1 MDIQPGQT
9 LSVDHRATEASSPVN
24 QNNDPLLRLVKR
36 RHPDYNHHMKHWSF
50 VEDCYEGGR
59 GWFNHNIFRYIK
71 EGDKEYAD
79 RLSRA
84 YRFNHTKEVV
94 DLVNKY
100 LFKPTVAR
108 NEKDAPEAV
117 KVFWKKAT
125 RNGLSIKDLARQV
138 GRLTSIKGR
147 IGIVIDTNHRGGIL
161 SRAEQQASGVRIYAY
176 TVGPEQL
183 LDYGYDDEGNL
194 DWVLI
199 QEAYRDD
206 ADPFT
211 STGEVSDRY
220 RLWTKTDWKLYEIK
234 EENKVEKVV
243 QIAAGE
249 HGLGIVPVV
258 LADHIIS
265 DEPYCSPSMIDDIAY
280 LDRAVANYLSNLDA
294 IIQDQTFSQLAMPA
308 QGVLPGED
316 AYTKLLDMGTK
327 RVFLYDG
334 ESNSAPF
341 YLSPDVKQAELIL
354 AVINKIINEIYHTV
368 GLAGERTKDDN
379 AQGIDNSS
387 GVAKLVDF
395 ERVNALL
402 TSKADSL
409 ELVENRITQIV
420 AAWAGET
427 VKEDLVSY
435 PDSFDTRG
443 LYDEFD
449 ISTRLMLVDAPK
461 GVRQEQMKMVLD
473 KLFPQLAAD
482 LRKKMEA
489 ELKDWPV
496 DPLEAAGNLPGG
508 GSYTSKTV
516 KNTGSRDAA
525 RKSLNS
531 DNSPAK

>member
-1 MDIQPGQT
+1 MNIQPGQS
-9 LSVDHRATEASSPVN
+9 LSVDHRATEPASPALN
-24 QNNDPLLRLVKR
+24 DDPLMRLIKR
-36 RHPDYNHHMKHWSF
+36 RHPDYECRLAHWSF
-50 VEDCYEGGR
+50 VEACYEGGR
-59 GWFNHNIFRYIK
+59 EWFKDNIFRYMK
-71 EGDKEYAD
+71 EGDKEFKD
-79 RLSRA
+79 RLTRA
-84 YRFNHTKEVV
+84 YRFNHTREVV

-100 LFKPTVAR
+100 LFKPEVAR
-108 NEKDAPEAV
+108 NEKDAPESV
-117 KVFWKKAT
+117 KSFWKKAT

-161 SRAEQQASGVRIYAY
+161 SRAEQAERGVRIYAY
-176 TVGPEQL
+176 TVNPEQL
-183 LDYGYDDEGNL
+183 LDYGWDDEGNL
-194 DWVLI
+194 SWLLI
-199 QEAYRDD
+199 QEAHRDD
-206 ADPFT
+206 DDPFT
-211 STGEVSDRY
+211 STGEVTNRY
-220 RLWTKTDWKLYEIK
+220 RLWTKQDWTLYEIQ
-234 EENKVEKVV
+234 EEGNVEKVV
-243 QIAAGE
+243 EIATGE
-249 HGLGIVPVV
+249 HGLGLVPVV

-265 DEPYCSPSMIDDIAY
+265 DEVYSSQSMIDDIAY

-327 RVFLYDG
+327 RIFLYDG

-354 AVINKIINEIYHTV
+354 SVINKVINEIYHTV

-409 ELVENRITQIV
+409 ELVENKIASIV
-420 AAWAGET
+420 AAWAGEK
-427 VKEDLVSY
+427 VKDDLVSY
-435 PDSFDTRG
+435 PDTFDVRG
-443 LYDEFD
+443 LYEEFD

-461 GVRQEQMKMVLD
+461 SVRQEQMKSVLD

-482 LRKKMEA
+482 LRKKMEN
-489 ELKDWPV
+489 EIKNWPA

-508 GSYTSKTV
+508 GSYGSQTV
-516 KNTGSRDAA
+516 RRTGSRDAA
-525 RKSLNS
+525 RESLS
-531 DNSPAK
+531 GGGKTSAK